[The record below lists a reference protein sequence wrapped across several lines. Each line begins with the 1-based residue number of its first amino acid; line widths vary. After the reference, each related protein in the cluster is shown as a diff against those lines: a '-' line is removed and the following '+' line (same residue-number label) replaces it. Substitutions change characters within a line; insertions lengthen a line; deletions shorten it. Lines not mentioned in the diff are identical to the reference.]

1 MSGVIIPSHHNPSF
15 ESLFNGEVCNSTS
28 RKNCPR
34 ALPGR
39 PGLPHSLV
47 TLPGIVAGILA
58 SQDDIAPGQS
68 LHVTG
73 HYWAKPTLWQER
85 VQYGS
90 ISPEVLWIC
99 MVSSPKTLEA
109 FKGWTVELACF
120 SSQAC
125 PQFHI
130 LLGPCGHLWVH
141 LQHAT
146 LLRRQCLIR
155 NWTHPR
161 RAFWE

>member
-1 MSGVIIPSHHNPSF
+1 MINIYIYKSISIIYTIVSIIYMYYLYLYLCSISIIYIYIYINIYIYIYIYIVIIPSHHNPSF

-39 PGLPHSLV
+39 PGLPHCLV

-73 HYWAKPTLWQER
+73 HYWAKPTL
-85 VQYGS
+85 
-90 ISPEVLWIC
+90 
-99 MVSSPKTLEA
+99 
-109 FKGWTVELACF
+109 
-120 SSQAC
+120 
-125 PQFHI
+125 
-130 LLGPCGHLWVH
+130 
-141 LQHAT
+141 
-146 LLRRQCLIR
+146 
-155 NWTHPR
+155 
-161 RAFWE
+161 